1 MEPFGERLRQLL
13 EELKPPRTQKWLA
26 DESGVSAPTIS
37 RLIQGTRNPDTSTIE
52 ALAPVLGVDPEQLVL
67 GTDAS
72 SRLEMSRQWVRRREY
87 DAALERVLVVE
98 ARAREADSLAAELAV
113 ERARRD
119 EATATANEYFQQL
132 QNVQRQLDHER
143 DDNRRRAAHVEQLKL
158 DNTRARRGLE
168 RAVLEIHKLGRN
180 LEQAQAALEQLGKTS
195 TLTKW
200 LAGLA
205 AGAATFSA
213 VKLMTMNPASSDDD
227 NDTDS

>member
-1 MEPFGERLRQLL
+1 MDPFGERLRRLL
-13 EELKPPRTQKWLA
+13 EELQPPRTQKWLA
-26 DESGVSAPTIS
+26 DASGVSAPTIS
-37 RLIQGTRNPDTSTIE
+37 RLIQGTRSPDTSTIE

-67 GTDAS
+67 GTDAA
-72 SRLEMSRQWVRRREY
+72 SRLEISRQWVRRREY
-87 DAALERVLVVE
+87 DAALERVLAVE
-98 ARAREADSLAAELAV
+98 ARAREADFLAGELAV

-119 EATATANEYFQQL
+119 KAAASADDYLRQL
-132 QNVQRQLDHER
+132 QDLQRQLDHELN
-143 DDNRRRAAHVEQLKL
+143 DNRRRATHIEELKL

-168 RAVLEIHKLGRN
+168 RAVLQIHKLGKN

-213 VKLMTMNPASSDDD
+213 VKLMTMNPTDPEESDADR
-227 NDTDS
+227 